1 MAVGGSPELVVIDTR
16 GPEFFRPVRDL
27 IHSGD
32 LLWLMV
38 RRHLKVRF
46 AQTALGAVWVVCQPL
61 MSAAIF
67 SVLFGVFVKA
77 PSDGLPYVVF
87 AYPGIVLWALFAQGF
102 ERGNTSFLADERMI
116 TKVYFPRLVL
126 PVAASF
132 SAVIDF
138 GISMLLAFPIC
149 FAFGVVPGMELFYA
163 ALAIPPVLMAATTC
177 GIVFASL
184 SIRYRDFRQVAPF
197 VIQLW
202 FYATPVVYSL
212 KSVPVAMQPYILVN
226 PMTVPVV
233 LIRHAFTG
241 SGLPPL
247 WSVVVCYGESFVLAI
262 LALAVFR
269 TVERRMADW
278 L

>member
-1 MAVGGSPELVVIDTR
+1 V
-16 GPEFFRPVRDL
+16 
-27 IHSGD
+27 
-32 LLWLMV
+32 
-38 RRHLKVRF
+38 
-46 AQTALGAVWVVCQPL
+46 
-61 MSAAIF
+61 
-67 SVLFGVFVKA
+67 
-77 PSDGLPYVVF
+77 
-87 AYPGIVLWALFAQGF
+87 VLWALFAQGF

-138 GISMLLAFPIC
+138 GISTLLAFPIC
-149 FAFGVVPGMELFYA
+149 LAFGVVPGMNLLYA
-163 ALAIPPVLMAATTC
+163 FLAIPPVLLVATTC

-197 VIQLW
+197 LIQIW

-212 KSVPVAMQPYILVN
+212 KSVPATLQPYVLAN
-226 PMTVPVV
+226 PMTVPV
-233 LIRHAFTG
+233 LLFRHAFTG

-247 WSVVVCYGESFVLAI
+247 WSVALCYSESLVLVI